1 MRFSLRGSKV
11 QGSRKLILKASE
23 LRIWLYTLSNGS
35 ERIYN
40 VFVRTMEEI
49 RLTAREKIR
58 YILYILVT
66 VTITMTMVTMVMT
79 MVIAMVLTMVIA
91 MVLTMVIAMVLTM
104 VIAMTIVVV
113 LMMPMRL
120 VRW

>member
-1 MRFSLRGSKV
+1 MRFSLGGSKV

-23 LRIWLYTLSNGS
+23 LRIWLFTLSNGS

-66 VTITMTMVTMVMT
+66 VTITMTMVTMVM
-79 MVIAMVLTMVIA
+79 
-91 MVLTMVIAMVLTM
+91 
-104 VIAMTIVVV
+104 
-113 LMMPMRL
+113 RL